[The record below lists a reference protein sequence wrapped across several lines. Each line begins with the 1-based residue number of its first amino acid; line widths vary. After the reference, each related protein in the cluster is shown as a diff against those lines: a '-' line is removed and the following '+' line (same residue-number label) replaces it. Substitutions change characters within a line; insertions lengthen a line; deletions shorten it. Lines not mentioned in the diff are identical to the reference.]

1 MNKNLIDLSSRQLAL
16 TIAVLTAIGGYSE
29 PTLAAN
35 TKPVVNAGLDQT
47 VYSGDTVT
55 LSASARDP
63 EGESL
68 SYLWNHPAKK
78 IAKISIDNAN
88 SLNASFVAPVF
99 SKKTR
104 IQIIFSAVD
113 PKNAKASDTV
123 FITIKPKPVPPPA
136 ESLTKINDTG
146 VTTCGDYARGHSG
159 ISNNDVVC
167 HLLTDSNGDPVPSG
181 QDGVSGRDISAPNDD
196 DGRKGFSFT
205 KLDASGNALASSATQ
220 WSCVKDNVTGLT
232 WEMKTDDSGLHDKDD
247 TYVWYENDPRV
258 GYGGLPGYE
267 KASDY
272 DSSKSDHTCYG
283 FSTGQSSTYCNTK
296 AFVNRVKESRF
307 CGATNW
313 RLPTRSELDSLV
325 SYDLSP
331 SIDLN
336 YFPNTLAQYYW
347 TSVPYAYRNEH
358 VWTISFQS
366 GGGSPWEKYYNHFVR
381 LVHD

>member
-16 TIAVLTAIGGYSE
+16 TIAVLTAIGGYSG

-88 SLNASFVAPVF
+88 SLNASFVAPAF
-99 SKKTR
+99 STKTR

-123 FITIKPKPVPPPA
+123 FITIKPKPVSPPV

-181 QDGVSGRDISAPNDD
+181 QDGGSGRDISAPNDD

-267 KASDY
+267 KATDY
-272 DSSKSDHTCYG
+272 DPSRYDQTCSG
-283 FSTGQSSTYCNTK
+283 FVIGNNASYCNTK
-296 AFVNRVKESRF
+296 AFVNRVNQLGY
-307 CGATNW
+307 CGVNTW
-313 RLPTRSELDSLV
+313 RLPTREELNSIVD
-325 SYDLSP
+325 YETSP
-331 SIDLN
+331 RINTN
-336 YFPNTLAQYYW
+336 YFPLIQSNYYW
-347 TSVPYAYRNEH
+347 TSVPYAYLNKH
-358 VWTISFQS
+358 VWAINFQY
-366 GGGSPWEKYYNHFVR
+366 GGGSPWEKQYNYPVV
-381 LVHD
+381 LVHN